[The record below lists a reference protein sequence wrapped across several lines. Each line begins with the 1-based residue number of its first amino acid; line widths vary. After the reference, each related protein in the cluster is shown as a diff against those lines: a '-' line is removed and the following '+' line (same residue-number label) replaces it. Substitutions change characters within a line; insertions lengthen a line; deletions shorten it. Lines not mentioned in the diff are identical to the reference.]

1 MTVAVVAKVPFA
13 QVHQTWPL
21 VEQYFAAVEPHTK
34 GDYTLDQIRLKLGVN
49 DWALVV
55 VKEGDAI
62 VGALSVVYQ
71 NRPNARVAFITC
83 LAGAD
88 MTTEDN
94 WAQLQ
99 VICKKDG
106 ATMIEAAMRPST
118 FRLWSRLGFE
128 EKYLI
133 AEVKL

>member
-1 MTVAVVAKVPFA
+1 MAVVSKVPFA

-21 VEQYFAAVEPHTK
+21 VEKYFADVEPHTK
-34 GDYTLDQIRLKLGVN
+34 GDYTLDQIRLKLGVG
-49 DWALVV
+49 DWWLITVT
-55 VKEGDAI
+55 EGETI
-62 VGALSVVYQ
+62 IGALSMVYE
-71 NRPNARVAFITC
+71 NRANARVAFITC
-83 LAGAD
+83 LAGEG
-88 MTTEDN
+88 MTTENN
-94 WAQLQ
+94 WSQLQ
-99 VICKKDG
+99 AICKKDG

>member
-1 MTVAVVAKVPFA
+1 MAVVAKVPFA

-34 GDYTLDQIRLKLGVN
+34 GDYTLDQIRLKLGVG
-49 DWALVV
+49 DWWLITFI
-55 VKEGDAI
+55 EGETI
-62 VGALSVVYQ
+62 IGAMSMFYE
-71 NRPNARVAFITC
+71 NRANARVAFITC
-83 LAGAD
+83 LAGEGI
-88 MTTEDN
+88 TTEDN

-99 VICKKDG
+99 AICKKDG

-133 AEVKL
+133 AGAKL

>member
-1 MTVAVVAKVPFA
+1 MAVVAKVPFS

-21 VEQYFAAVEPHTK
+21 VEQYFAAVEPHAK
-34 GDYTLDQIRLKLGVN
+34 GDYTLDQIRLKLGEGN
-49 DWALVV
+49 WWLVTFT
-55 VKEGDAI
+55 EGETI
-62 VGALSVVYQ
+62 IGAMSMFYE
-71 NRPNARVAFITC
+71 NRANARVAFITC
-83 LAGAD
+83 LAGKE

-94 WAQLQ
+94 WSQLQ
-99 VICKKDG
+99 DICKKDG

>member
-1 MTVAVVAKVPFA
+1 MAVVAKVPFT

-34 GDYTLDQIRLKLGVN
+34 GDYTLEQIKLKLGVG
-49 DWALVV
+49 DWWLLTVT
-55 VKEGDAI
+55 EGETI
-62 VGALSVVYQ
+62 IGSLSMFYQ
-71 NRPNARVAFITC
+71 NRPNDRVAFITC
-83 LAGAD
+83 LAGEG
-88 MTTEDN
+88 MTTDDN
-94 WAQLQ
+94 WAQLKD
-99 VICKKDG
+99 ICKKDG
-106 ATMIEAAMRPST
+106 ATLIEAAMRPST

>member
-1 MTVAVVAKVPFA
+1 MAVVAKVPFA
-13 QVHQTWPL
+13 QVHQTWLL
-21 VEQYFAAVEPHTK
+21 VEKYFAAVEPHTK
-34 GDYTLDQIRLKLGVN
+34 GDYTLDQIRMKLGLG
-49 DWALVV
+49 DWWLITFT
-55 VKEGDAI
+55 EGETI
-62 VGALSVVYQ
+62 IGSLSMVYQ
-71 NRPNARVAFITC
+71 NRANDRVAFITC
-83 LAGAD
+83 LAGEGI
-88 MTTEDN
+88 TTDDN

-99 VICKKDG
+99 DICKKDG

>member
-1 MTVAVVAKVPFA
+1 MAVVAKVPFA

-21 VEQYFAAVEPHTK
+21 VEKYFAAVEPHTK

-55 VKEGDAI
+55 ANEGDEI

-83 LAGAD
+83 LGGESV
-88 MTTEDN
+88 TTDEN
-94 WAQLQ
+94 WSQLQ
-99 VICKKDG
+99 DVFKKDG
-106 ATMIEAAMRPST
+106 ATLVEAAMRPST

>member
-1 MTVAVVAKVPFA
+1 VTVAVVAKVPFA

-55 VKEGDAI
+55 AKEGNAI

-83 LAGAD
+83 LGGESV
-88 MTTEDN
+88 TTDEN
-94 WAQLQ
+94 WSQLQ
-99 VICKKDG
+99 NIFKKDG
-106 ATMIEAAMRPST
+106 ATLVEAAMRPST

>member
-1 MTVAVVAKVPFA
+1 MAVVAKVPFA

-34 GDYTLDQIRLKLGVN
+34 GDYTLEQIKLKLGVG
-49 DWALVV
+49 DWWLLIVT
-55 VKEGDAI
+55 EGETI
-62 VGALSVVYQ
+62 IGSLSMFYQ
-71 NRPNARVAFITC
+71 NRPNDRVAFITC
-83 LAGAD
+83 LAGD
-88 MTTEDN
+88 GMTTEDN
-94 WAQLQ
+94 WAQLKD
-99 VICKKDG
+99 ICKKDG
-106 ATMIEAAMRPST
+106 ATLIEAAMRPST

>member
-1 MTVAVVAKVPFA
+1 MAVVSKVPFSR
-13 QVHQTWPL
+13 VHQTWPL
-21 VEQYFAAVEPHTK
+21 VEKYFADVEPHTK

-49 DWALVV
+49 DWALVIA
-55 VKEGDAI
+55 KEGDAI

-83 LAGAD
+83 LGGESV
-88 MTTEDN
+88 TTDEN
-94 WAQLQ
+94 WSQLQ
-99 VICKKDG
+99 DIFKKDG
-106 ATMIEAAMRPST
+106 ATLVEAAMRLST

-133 AEVKL
+133 AEAKL

>member
-1 MTVAVVAKVPFA
+1 MAVVAKVPFA

-21 VEQYFAAVEPHTK
+21 VEKYFAAVEPHTK
-34 GDYTLDQIRLKLGVN
+34 GDYTLDQIKMKLGVG
-49 DWALVV
+49 DWWLLTVT
-55 VKEGDAI
+55 EGETI
-62 VGALSVVYQ
+62 IGSLSMVYQ
-71 NRPNARVAFITC
+71 NRANDRVAFITC
-83 LAGAD
+83 LAGD
-88 MTTEDN
+88 GMTTDEN

-99 VICKKDG
+99 AICKKDG
-106 ATMIEAAMRPST
+106 ATMVEAAMRPST

>member
-1 MTVAVVAKVPFA
+1 MAVVAKVPFA
-13 QVHQTWPL
+13 HVHQTWPL
-21 VEQYFAAVEPHTK
+21 VEKYFAAVEPHTK

-83 LAGAD
+83 LAGEG
-88 MTTEDN
+88 MTTDEN
-94 WAQLQ
+94 WVQLQ
-99 VICKKDG
+99 AICKKDG

-133 AEVKL
+133 AGVKL

>member
-1 MTVAVVAKVPFA
+1 MAVVSKVPFSR
-13 QVHQTWPL
+13 VHQTWPL
-21 VEQYFAAVEPHTK
+21 VEKYFADVEPHTK

-49 DWALVV
+49 DWALVIA
-55 VKEGDAI
+55 KEGDAI

-83 LAGAD
+83 LGGESV
-88 MTTEDN
+88 TTDEN
-94 WAQLQ
+94 WSQLQ
-99 VICKKDG
+99 DIFKKDG
-106 ATMIEAAMRPST
+106 ATLVEAAMRPST
-118 FRLWSRLGFE
+118 FRLWSRLGFQ

>member
-1 MTVAVVAKVPFA
+1 MMAVVAKVSFSH
-13 QVHQTWPL
+13 VHQTWPL

-34 GDYTLDQIRLKLGVN
+34 GDYTLDQIRLKLG
-49 DWALVV
+49 
-55 VKEGDAI
+55 EGNWWLITVAEGEAI
-62 VGALSVVYQ
+62 IGALSMVYE
-71 NRPNARVAFITC
+71 NRANARVAFITC
-83 LAGAD
+83 LAGKG

-99 VICKKDG
+99 AICKKDG
-106 ATMIEAAMRPST
+106 ATTVEAAMRPST

>member
-1 MTVAVVAKVPFA
+1 MAVVAKVPFA

-21 VEQYFAAVEPHTK
+21 VEKYFAAVEPHTK
-34 GDYTLDQIRLKLGVN
+34 GDYTLDQIRMKLGVN

-55 VKEGDAI
+55 AKEGDAI

-83 LAGAD
+83 LGGESVTAN
-88 MTTEDN
+88 EN
-94 WAQLQ
+94 WSQLQ
-99 VICKKDG
+99 DIFKKDG
-106 ATMIEAAMRPST
+106 ATLVEAAMRPST
-118 FRLWSRLGFE
+118 FRLWSRLGFQ

>member
-1 MTVAVVAKVPFA
+1 MAVVAKVPFSH
-13 QVHQTWPL
+13 VHQTWPL
-21 VEQYFAAVEPHTK
+21 VEKYFAAVEPHTK

-55 VKEGDAI
+55 AKEGDEI

-83 LAGAD
+83 LGGESV
-88 MTTEDN
+88 TTDEN

-99 VICKKDG
+99 AIFKADG
-106 ATMIEAAMRPST
+106 ATLVEAAMRPST

>member
-1 MTVAVVAKVPFA
+1 MAVVAKVPFA
-13 QVHQTWPL
+13 HVHQTWPL
-21 VEQYFAAVEPHTK
+21 VEKYFAAVEPHTK

-55 VKEGDAI
+55 AKEGDEI

-83 LAGAD
+83 LGGESV
-88 MTTEDN
+88 TTDEN
-94 WAQLQ
+94 WSQLQ
-99 VICKKDG
+99 DIFKKDG

-133 AEVKL
+133 AEAKL

>member
-1 MTVAVVAKVPFA
+1 MAIVAKVPFA
-13 QVHQTWPL
+13 HVHQTWPL
-21 VEQYFAAVEPHTK
+21 VEKYFAAVEPHTK
-34 GDYTLDQIRLKLGVN
+34 GEYTLDQIKMKLGLG
-49 DWALVV
+49 DWWLLTVT
-55 VKEGDAI
+55 EGETI
-62 VGALSVVYQ
+62 IGSLSMVYQ
-71 NRPNARVAFITC
+71 NRANDRVAFITC
-83 LAGAD
+83 LAGEG

-94 WAQLQ
+94 WAQLKD
-99 VICKKDG
+99 ICKKDG

>member
-1 MTVAVVAKVPFA
+1 VAVVSKVPFA

-21 VEQYFAAVEPHTK
+21 VEKYFAAVEPHTK
-34 GDYTLDQIRLKLGVN
+34 GDYTLDQIKMKLGVG
-49 DWALVV
+49 DWWLITVT
-55 VKEGDAI
+55 EGESI
-62 VGALSVVYQ
+62 IGALSMVYQ
-71 NRPNARVAFITC
+71 NRANDRVAFITC
-83 LAGAD
+83 LAGEG
-88 MTTEDN
+88 MTTNDN

-106 ATMIEAAMRPST
+106 ATMIEAAMRPAT

-133 AEVKL
+133 AGVKL

>member
-1 MTVAVVAKVPFA
+1 
-13 QVHQTWPL
+13 
-21 VEQYFAAVEPHTK
+21 VEKYFAAVEPHTK

-55 VKEGDAI
+55 ANEGDEI

-83 LAGAD
+83 LGGESV
-88 MTTEDN
+88 TTDEN
-94 WAQLQ
+94 WSQLQ
-99 VICKKDG
+99 DVFKKDG
-106 ATMIEAAMRPST
+106 ATLVEAAMRPST

>member
-1 MTVAVVAKVPFA
+1 MAIVAKVPFA
-13 QVHQTWPL
+13 HVHQTWPL
-21 VEQYFAAVEPHTK
+21 VEKYFAAVVPHAK
-34 GDYTLDQIRLKLGVN
+34 GDYTLDQMRLKLGVG
-49 DWALVV
+49 DWWLITVT
-55 VKEGDAI
+55 EGEAI
-62 VGALSVVYQ
+62 IGALAMVYQ
-71 NRPNARVAFITC
+71 NRANDRVAFITC
-83 LAGAD
+83 LAGEG

-99 VICKKDG
+99 DICKKDG

>member
-1 MTVAVVAKVPFA
+1 MAVVAKVPFA
-13 QVHQTWPL
+13 HVHQTWPL
-21 VEQYFAAVEPHTK
+21 VEKYFAAVEPHTK
-34 GDYTLDQIRLKLGVN
+34 GDYTLDQMRLKLGVG
-49 DWALVV
+49 DWWLITVT
-55 VKEGDAI
+55 EGEAI
-62 VGALSVVYQ
+62 IGALAMVYQ
-71 NRPNARVAFITC
+71 NRANDRVAFITC

-88 MTTEDN
+88 MTTDDN

-99 VICKKDG
+99 AICKKDG

>member
-1 MTVAVVAKVPFA
+1 MAVVAKVPFA

-21 VEQYFAAVEPHTK
+21 VEKYFAAVEPHTK
-34 GDYTLDQIRLKLGVN
+34 GDYTLDQIRMKLGVG
-49 DWALVV
+49 DWWLLTVT
-55 VKEGDAI
+55 EGETI
-62 VGALSVVYQ
+62 IGSLSMVYQ
-71 NRPNARVAFITC
+71 NRANDRVAFITC

-88 MTTEDN
+88 MTTDDN
-94 WAQLQ
+94 WSQLQ
-99 VICKKDG
+99 AICKKDG

-118 FRLWSRLGFE
+118 FRLWSRLGFQ

>member
-1 MTVAVVAKVPFA
+1 MAVVAKVPFA

-21 VEQYFAAVEPHTK
+21 VEQYFAAVEPHNK
-34 GDYTLDQIRLKLGVN
+34 GEYTLDQIKMKLGLG
-49 DWALVV
+49 DWWMLTVA
-55 VKEGDAI
+55 EGEAI
-62 VGALSVVYQ
+62 IGALAMVYQ
-71 NRPNARVAFITC
+71 NRANDRVAFITC
-83 LAGAD
+83 LAGEG
-88 MTTEDN
+88 MTTDDN

-99 VICKKDG
+99 AICKKDG

-133 AEVKL
+133 AGVKL

>member
-1 MTVAVVAKVPFA
+1 MAVVAKVSFA

-34 GDYTLDQIRLKLGVN
+34 GDYTLDQIKLKIGVG
-49 DWALVV
+49 DWWLITFT
-55 VKEGDAI
+55 EGETI
-62 VGALSVVYQ
+62 IGAMSMFYE
-71 NRPNARVAFITC
+71 NRANARVAFITC
-83 LAGAD
+83 LAGD
-88 MTTEDN
+88 GMTTDDN

-99 VICKKDG
+99 AICKKDG

-118 FRLWSRLGFE
+118 FRLWSRLGFA